1 MFKETANRIDYWTEE
16 VERLKKEL
24 EKSDNLSDN
33 ELMDLQMSLHEA
45 KEQLNFAWQDD
56 ELEEMGLR

>member
-1 MFKETANRIDYWTEE
+1 MFKETSNRIDYWTEE
-16 VERLKKEL
+16 VERLEKEL
-24 EKSDNLSDN
+24 KEADNLSDD

-45 KEQLNFAWQDD
+45 KDNLNFAWQDD

>member
-1 MFKETANRIDYWTEE
+1 MLKETADRIDYLTEQI
-16 VERLKKEL
+16 VRLEKEIAESDDTIEL
-24 EKSDNLSDN
+24 EI
-33 ELMDLQMSLHEA
+33 ELHEA

>member
-1 MFKETANRIDYWTEE
+1 MFKETADRIDYLTEQI
-16 VERLKKEL
+16 ERLEKEIAESDDTIEL
-24 EKSDNLSDN
+24 EI
-33 ELMDLQMSLHEA
+33 ELHEA

>member
-1 MFKETANRIDYWTEE
+1 MNKETANRIDYWTEQI
-16 VERLKKEL
+16 ERLKKEIAESDDTIEL
-24 EKSDNLSDN
+24 EI
-33 ELMDLQMSLHEA
+33 ELHEA

>member
-1 MFKETANRIDYWTEE
+1 MFKETANRIGYWTEE